1 MKALEEKTLDFLFFY
16 FFLTS
21 RLTGSKMETI
31 KVWIFRA
38 AFKTFQGNLSAAHFH
53 LVPAKKIY
61 IYIYFVH
68 LAFAGHIWNFSLNPK
83 ASLTLKSR
91 GLDFANG
98 FHAGGEFAA
107 SSIDLMVYWS
117 IYLVGCRLADWSIHL
132 SVGYIVE
139 RLVDW
144 WVDWKI
150 GLLVVTEYVNLI
162 PSTNQPMNELTYW
175 SISWAAFWIT
185 AETFHFF
192 FLFKSSFWM
201 TANVQRTS
209 KDRLVQATQYSR
221 HPRHPPFP
229 LTDTLSRNV
238 EFTSLLLFFFKVVLL
253 PSIRMFAVFK
263 LSTE

>member
-1 MKALEEKTLDFLFFY
+1 
-16 FFLTS
+16 
-21 RLTGSKMETI
+21 
-31 KVWIFRA
+31 
-38 AFKTFQGNLSAAHFH
+38 
-53 LVPAKKIY
+53 
-61 IYIYFVH
+61 
-68 LAFAGHIWNFSLNPK
+68 
-83 ASLTLKSR
+83 
-91 GLDFANG
+91 
-98 FHAGGEFAA
+98 
-107 SSIDLMVYWS
+107 MVYWS

-162 PSTNQPMNELTYW
+162 PSTNQPMNEVTYW

-238 EFTSLLLFFFKVVLL
+238 EFTSLLLFFLKLFCCLQFECLLYLSCQQNKDPPKSLEGAFYCRLHTIVGSAPRGKCQVGTAHKHWIGKRRKYKYSWVVDFIKEIDLFF
-253 PSIRMFAVFK
+253 SIRWNLQENVCF
-263 LSTE
+263 